1 MMKQLTLRLKN
12 LLIKAMYSYLA
23 DDNGEHKKTK
33 GAYRNVVAT
42 VSHNEYKDVLLNKK
56 CLTHSMSRIQCED
69 HRIGTYEINKISL
82 SCFDEKWCGGLA
94 LVIRVNYKN
103 QLS

>member
-1 MMKQLTLRLKN
+1 MMKQVTLRLKN
-12 LLIKAMYSYLA
+12 LLIKAMHSYLV
-23 DDNGEHKKTK
+23 DDNSEHKKTK

-56 CLTHSMSRIQCED
+56 CLTHSMSRIQCKD
-69 HRIGTYEINKISL
+69 HRIGTFEINKISL

-94 LVIRVNYKN
+94 SGY
-103 QLS
+103 